1 MINIQLDNPLIEQYI
16 KIMGKEK
23 LEKMFLSFLDMKSK
37 FDTSSITTIETII
50 STNQRISKEINSSRI
65 NINSNLHNQILALKP
80 SKTKSKMHF
89 IREEIS
95 SRINKNLS
103 SQSIRDEYY
112 KSKGYL

>member
-37 FDTSSITTIETII
+37 FDASSVTAVETII
-50 STNQRISKEINSSRI
+50 SANQRISNEIHSSRV
-65 NINSNLHNQILALKP
+65 NINSDLHNQILELRP
-80 SKTKSKMHF
+80 SKTESKMHL
-89 IREEIS
+89 IREEINN
-95 SRINKNLS
+95 RINKNFNN
-103 SQSIRDEYY
+103 QSIRDEYY